1 MKERIKKLRSMMKEE
16 NLDCVIITSRPNT
29 FYFTG
34 FAGSTSV
41 AVVTERKAFFATDFR
56 YIENAREVCG
66 RSYTVEMCERSPE
79 VYLLE
84 KLRELKIELA
94 GFEEQ
99 DVSQGRYSG
108 WVEKTSCSYKGVQ
121 AKLGK
126 IREIKDVAEASK
138 IQVAVDLAEKAFEY
152 IIGLI
157 RPGMTE
163 NQVAAE
169 IEYYM
174 RKNGASAPAFETI
187 VASGKRSSMPHGHA
201 SNKVI
206 EKGDPVTMDFGA
218 LVDGYNS
225 DMTRTVFAGEPAG
238 KMKDIYKIVLEAQ
251 CASEEMVHAGLTGL
265 EIDRIA
271 RDIIYD
277 AGYEGCFGHGL
288 GHGLG
293 IEVHEMPR
301 LSATYPYPIENG
313 NVLSVE
319 PGIYVEGLGGVRIEN
334 LVMVRDKNPLVFNK
348 SSKEM
353 IIL

>member
-1 MKERIKKLRSMMKEE
+1 MKERIKKLRGIIKTE
-16 NLDCVIITSRPNT
+16 NLDCIVITSRPNT
-29 FYFTG
+29 LYFSG
-34 FAGSTSV
+34 FTGSTSV
-41 AVVTERKAFFATDFR
+41 VIVTERKAFFATDFR
-56 YIENAREVCG
+56 YIEIAREICG
-66 RSYTVEMCERSPE
+66 KNYTVEMCERSPE
-79 VYLLE
+79 VYLMN
-84 KLRELKIELA
+84 KLAELKIEVA

-99 DVSQGRYSG
+99 DVSQGRYIG
-108 WVEKTSCSYKGVQ
+108 WLEKSKCTYKGIQ
-121 AKLGK
+121 SMLGK
-126 IREIKDVAEASK
+126 IREIKDKFEVEK
-138 IQVAVDLAEKAFEY
+138 IQIAVNLAEKAFDY

-187 VASGKRSSMPHGHA
+187 VASGVRSSMPHGHA
-201 SNKVI
+201 SGKII
-206 EKGDPVTMDFGA
+206 EKGDPVTLDFGA

-225 DMTRTVFAGEPAG
+225 DMTRTVFVGEPVQ

-265 EIDRIA
+265 EIDKIA

-288 GHGLG
+288 GHALG

-301 LSATYPYPIENG
+301 LSPTYPHPIENG

-319 PGIYVEGLGGVRIEN
+319 PGIYIEGFGGVRIEN
-334 LVMVRDKNPLVFNK
+334 LVFVRDKNPLVFNK
-348 SSKEM
+348 STKEM
-353 IIL
+353 LII

>member
-1 MKERIKKLRSMMKEE
+1 MKERIRKLRNIIKSE
-16 NLDCVIITSRPNT
+16 NLDCVVITSRPNT
-29 FYFTG
+29 LYFTG
-34 FAGSTSV
+34 FSGSTSI
-41 AVVTERKAFFATDFR
+41 ALITEKEAYFATDFR
-56 YIENAREVCG
+56 YIENARGICG
-66 RSYTVEMCERSPE
+66 KSYSVEMCERSPE
-79 VYLLE
+79 VYLID
-84 KLRELKIELA
+84 KLTELKIETV

-108 WVEKTSCSYKGVQ
+108 WLEKTTCTYKGIQVRM
-121 AKLGK
+121 GK
-126 IREIKDVAEASK
+126 IREVKEAAEVQK
-138 IQVAVDLAEKAFEY
+138 IQIAVDLAERAFEY
-152 IIGLI
+152 IIGLLK
-157 RPGMTE
+157 PGMTE

-201 SNKVI
+201 SEKVI

-225 DMTRTVFAGEPAG
+225 DMTRTVFAGNPND
-238 KMKDIYKIVLEAQ
+238 KMKDIYKTVLEAQ
-251 CASEEMVHAGLTGL
+251 CAAEEKVHAGLTGL
-265 EIDRIA
+265 EIDKIA
-271 RDIIYD
+271 RDIIYK

-288 GHGLG
+288 GHALG

-301 LSATYPYPIENG
+301 LSPTYPHPIENG

-319 PGIYVEGLGGVRIEN
+319 PGIYVENFGGVRIEN
-334 LVMVRDKNPLVFNK
+334 LVLVRDKNPLVFNK
-348 SSKEM
+348 SSKNM